1 MASPMLIP
9 IPRPRPSSRQE
20 STLRRIRGRHDRHG
34 FTVVEV
40 VVTVTLL
47 ALVLGVVIDIM
58 VVGMQSPSD
67 SGAQVDP
74 AEAELSIARFVSTDV
89 LPSLSATPNGTA
101 CGISGAALV
110 TTEKS
115 LPTVAHADEA
125 VAYSLGPEGLT
136 RSTCAI
142 GATAATTSTVVSTGV
157 TLFVATCR
165 SPGTCGSIHIQ
176 AATATSGGADHP
188 FSLSITRR
196 LAK

>member
-1 MASPMLIP
+1 MG
-9 IPRPRPSSRQE
+9 
-20 STLRRIRGRHDRHG
+20 RIRGRRDRQG

-47 ALVLGVVIDIM
+47 ALVLGVVIDILI
-58 VVGMQSPSD
+58 VGMQSPSD
-67 SGAQVDP
+67 SRAQLAP

-89 LPSLSATPNGTA
+89 LPSFSATPNGTA
-101 CGISGAALV
+101 CGVTGAALV

-115 LPTVAHADEA
+115 LPTVAKADEA

-142 GATAATTSTVVSTGV
+142 GATSATTSTVVATGV

-165 SPGTCGSIHIQ
+165 SPGTCGSVHIQ
-176 AATATSGGADHP
+176 AATATSNGTDHP
-188 FSLSITRR
+188 FSLDITRR
-196 LAK
+196 PPK